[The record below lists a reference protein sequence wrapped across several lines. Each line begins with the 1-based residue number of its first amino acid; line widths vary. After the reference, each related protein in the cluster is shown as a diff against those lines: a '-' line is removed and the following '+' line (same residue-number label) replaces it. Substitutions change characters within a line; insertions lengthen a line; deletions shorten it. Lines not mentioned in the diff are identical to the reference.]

1 MKLVFLLVFFLV
13 VLVSSCRK
21 EIVGP
26 QGSQGPIGTSGKDGV
41 SNLHVEYVTI
51 KSTDWVYDDLYK
63 QFYYQ
68 HKLIKRYS
76 DSSLVTSSLMTN
88 SGFQLMPISD
98 SFLGYTL
105 TFLDNVSN
113 ANPYIEFQ
121 YTNTKVSSD
130 RPLNDYKFKLSII
143 ESTK

>member
-1 MKLVFLLVFFLV
+1 MKLLSLVLV
-13 VLVSSCRK
+13 VLLVLLGSCTK
-21 EIVGP
+21 EVVGP
-26 QGSQGPIGTSGKDGV
+26 QGPTGVSGKDGV

-51 KSTDWVYDDLYK
+51 KSSDWVYDDLYK

-68 HKLIKRYS
+68 HKLSKRYS
-76 DSSLVTSSLMTN
+76 DSSLVTSSLLTN

-98 SFLGYTL
+98 SFLGYTIN
-105 TFLDNVSN
+105 FLENVSN

-130 RPLNDYKFKLSII
+130 RPVNDYKFKLSIL
-143 ESTK
+143 ESVK